1 MNDCLVWE
9 EELATE
15 EKDGGS
21 KKSEEDATPE
31 TPHKQAWVQLMRDV
45 RERMDREEAQ
55 KKKKPKFNAPTALH
69 ITSSR

>member
-21 KKSEEDATPE
+21 KKCGEDATPE
-31 TPHKQAWVQLMRDV
+31 TPHKQAWVDV
-45 RERMDREEAQ
+45 KNGVFLLKR
-55 KKKKPKFNAPTALH
+55 K
-69 ITSSR
+69 